1 MEIKMNY
8 LTYTLPALLMMVALL
23 ACNQTTN
30 DNGLQPDLSG
40 DTEAPVVSLAASA
53 TNFRSPDTLILTAT
67 ATDNE
72 GVRGVEFFEGDVLSG
87 VRALDLEPL
96 QENKVGEATTEP
108 FTLEL
113 PIENG
118 RGIVRTFHAKATDE
132 AGNVGSS
139 LAVTVAINI
148 ELGTL
153 SVRAFPINF
162 NGTFQPDILVT
173 GPNGFERRIT
183 NAASSF
189 LTNLELGVYT
199 FTPNDV
205 VGSDDVADVVLE
217 ADAETLELSRGLTFA
232 NVDIPYRPRPDTGK
246 LWLPVRN
253 EHKLIALSPSNLSFS
268 SAASPAIAVG
278 TGATSAPNAVA
289 FDASGNLWMPHTLE
303 AKLLMFTPE
312 QLASSGTP
320 TPRVT
325 LDGTSFLRRPAGL
338 AFDSEGSLWVANS
351 ATNDIVRYRA
361 DQLSSSGAPIPA
373 ILTSPSIVRPF
384 GVAFDAAGNLWVSD
398 DRLGSVV
405 MFPKASLDFLNNIPA
420 AVTIFAPLPRGLAF
434 DKDGNLWVASLGGS
448 LARFPV
454 QGVTSGIV
462 QPDIVLRDNNGTL
475 ASPAGLAFDNTGR
488 LYVTNVTT
496 KTLAVF
502 EPSALVSSGSPTAR
516 LVSALGNTA
525 VALPAFNLPPEALP
539 LSR

>member
-1 MEIKMNY
+1 MNY
-8 LTYTLPALLMMVALL
+8 IKYTLPALLGMVTLL
-23 ACNQTTN
+23 ACNQSTN
-30 DNGLQPDLSG
+30 DNNPQPSLSD
-40 DTEAPVVSLAASA
+40 DTEAPVISLAASD
-53 TNFRSPDTLILTAT
+53 TNFRSPGRLTLTAT
-67 ATDNE
+67 ATDNK
-72 GVRGVEFFEGDVLSG
+72 GVRGVEFFEGDVVSDI
-87 VRALDLEPL
+87 RASSLELL
-96 QENKVGEATTEP
+96 QDNKIGEATTAP

-153 SVRAFPINF
+153 SVRAFPVNF

-183 NAASSF
+183 NAASGF

-205 VGSDDVADVVLE
+205 IGSDNVADVVLE
-217 ADAETLELSRGLTFA
+217 ADAETLELSSTLTFA
-232 NVDIPYRPRPDTGK
+232 NVDILYRPRSDTGK

-268 SAASPAIAVG
+268 SAASPAIAIG

-289 FDASGNLWMPHTLE
+289 FDADGNLWMPNTLE

-320 TPRVT
+320 TPTVT
-325 LDGTSFLRRPAGL
+325 INGTGFLRRPVGL
-338 AFDSEGSLWVANS
+338 AFDEEGNLWIANS
-351 ATNDIVRYRA
+351 ATNNIVRYTA
-361 DQLSSSGAPIPA
+361 DQLSSSGAPVPD
-373 ILTSPSIVRPF
+373 ILTSSSLVRPF
-384 GVAFDAAGNLWVSD
+384 GVAFDAAGNLWVSNE
-398 DRLGSVV
+398 RLGVVV
-405 MFPKASLDFLNNIPA
+405 MLPKASLDSPNNVPA
-420 AVTIFAPLPRGLAF
+420 AVTIFTSLPRGLAF

-448 LARFPV
+448 LSRFPV
-454 QGVTSGIV
+454 QGVTSGTV
-462 QPDIVLRDNNGTL
+462 TADITLRDNNGSL
-475 ASPAGLAFDNTGR
+475 ASPTGLAFDNTGR

-496 KTLAVF
+496 KTLAIF
-502 EPSALVSSGSPTAR
+502 EPSALVASGSPTAR
-516 LVSALGNTA
+516 IVSALGNA
-525 VALPAFNLPPEALP
+525 DVAMPAFNLPPDTLP

>member
-1 MEIKMNY
+1 MNY
-8 LTYTLPALLMMVALL
+8 LLASLLVTLSLL

-30 DNGLQPDLSG
+30 DNDPQPNSSG
-40 DTEAPVVSLAASA
+40 DTEAPVISLAASA
-53 TNFRSPDTLILTAT
+53 TNFRSPGTLTLTAT
-67 ATDNE
+67 ATDNK
-72 GVRGVEFFEGDVLSG
+72 GVRRVEFFEGDVLASG
-87 VRALDLEPL
+87 TLMLEPL
-96 QENKVGEATTEP
+96 QENKIGEATTEP

-118 RGIVRTFHAKATDE
+118 QDGVRTFRARATDE

-139 LAVTVAINI
+139 LPVTVVINI

-153 SVRAFPINF
+153 SVRAFPLDF
-162 NGTFQPDILVT
+162 NGTFQPDITVT

-183 NAASSF
+183 SAASSF
-189 LTNLELGVYT
+189 LNNLELGVYT
-199 FTPNDV
+199 FTPSDV
-205 VGSDDVADVVLE
+205 VGSDSVADVVLE
-217 ADAETLELSRGLTFA
+217 ADAEALELSGTLTFA
-232 NVDIPYRPRPDTGK
+232 NVDILYRPRADTGK

-268 SAASPAIAVG
+268 SAASPAIAIG

-289 FDASGNLWMPHTLE
+289 FDADGNLWMPNTLE

-320 TPRVT
+320 TPTVI

-351 ATNDIVRYRA
+351 ATNNIVRYTA
-361 DQLSSSGAPIPA
+361 DQLSSSGAPVPD
-373 ILTSPSIVRPF
+373 ILTSPSLVRPF
-384 GVAFDAAGNLWVSD
+384 GVAFDALGNLWVSD
-398 DRLGSVV
+398 ERLGSVV
-405 MFPKASLDFLNNIPA
+405 MFPKASLDSPNNIPA
-420 AVTIFAPLPRGLAF
+420 AVTIFTSLPRGLAF

-448 LARFPV
+448 LSRFPV
-454 QGVTSGIV
+454 QGVTSGTV
-462 QPDIVLRDNNGTL
+462 TADITLRDNNGSL
-475 ASPAGLAFDNTGR
+475 ASPTGLAFDNTGS
-488 LYVTNVTT
+488 LYVTNGTT

-502 EPSALVSSGSPTAR
+502 EPAALVATGNPAAR
-516 LVSALGNTA
+516 LVSALGNTD
-525 VALPAFNLPPEALP
+525 VALPAFNLPPDTLP